1 MEREEI
7 LSTIRERIVAFA
19 ASRLSGEMA
28 EDLAQEVLLVL
39 HEKYRD
45 VTALAELVP
54 LSFQILRYKMLEAH
68 RKALRRG
75 EYTQVPIEEL
85 PLADPAGNPGTEVEH
100 KQTLER
106 LIAALER
113 LGPRCRELFRL
124 KLEGKSFPEIRQL
137 MGQASINTIY
147 TWDFRCRKQ
156 LLDLMG
162 GTWEPG
168 PRSSRRRTNAK
179 DHAR

>member
-1 MEREEI
+1 
-7 LSTIRERIVAFA
+7 VAFA
-19 ASRLSGEMA
+19 ASRLSREAA
-28 EDLAQEVLLVL
+28 EDLAQEVLIVL
-39 HEKYRD
+39 HEKYGD
-45 VTALAELVP
+45 VTALTELVP

-68 RKALRRG
+68 RKARRRG
-75 EYTQVPIEEL
+75 EYTQVSIEEL
-85 PLADPAGNPGTEVEH
+85 SLADPAGNPGTEVEH

-106 LIAALER
+106 LLSAMEH

-124 KLEGKSFPEIRQL
+124 KLEGRSFPEIRQL

-168 PRSSRRRTNAK
+168 PGSLRRRMDTE
-179 DHAR
+179 DDTR